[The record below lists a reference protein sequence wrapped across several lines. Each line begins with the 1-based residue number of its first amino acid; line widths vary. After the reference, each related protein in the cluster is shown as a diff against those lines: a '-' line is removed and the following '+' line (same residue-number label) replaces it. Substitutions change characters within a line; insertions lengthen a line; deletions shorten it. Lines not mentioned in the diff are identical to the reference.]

1 MINRDEYIQK
11 LKSQIDQW
19 NTEAAHWQ
27 EKANKA
33 QAGMKAEYERQL
45 QQFRAKSEEARGEL
59 RRLQSASADAFT
71 EMMRGADTAMQS
83 MKDAFERAR
92 RSFDKK

>member
-11 LKSQIDQW
+11 LKSQIEQW
-19 NTEAAHWQ
+19 NAEAAHWE
-27 EKANKA
+27 EKARKA

-45 QQFRAKSEEARGEL
+45 EQFRVKSEAAKVEL
-59 RRLQSASADAFT
+59 RRLQSASTDAFA
-71 EMMRGADTAMQS
+71 ELMRGADAAMKS
-83 MKDAFERAR
+83 MREAFERAR